1 MPSPRPHRQAHV
13 TRGLRSL
20 SAALALALPA
30 AQAVSADPTRVA
42 ALREEALAHEAG
54 NGVVRDAA
62 LAVARYCE
70 AARLGDAISQFDL
83 GWIYANGRGVARD
96 DAQAVFFLRLA
107 ADQGIE
113 QAANVLRLMGEPDP
127 VSAPPA
133 CMRDPAVVPPPIP
146 APEAAPLVPAVAP
159 KPIAALVGKIAPKF
173 RVPQPLVLAIM
184 KAESNFDSEALSP
197 KNAQGLMQLIPETA
211 LRFQVSNALD
221 PAQNIRGGVAY
232 LRWLL
237 AYFEGDVAL
246 VAAAYNAGEGTVER
260 YRGVPP
266 YLETRA
272 YVQRIL
278 AAVGS
283 AAQPFD
289 TRVVAPSPYL
299 AEIRERQR
307 SRPGPQSAARASPLA
322 AQ

>member
-1 MPSPRPHRQAHV
+1 MPSSRPHRQAHV
-13 TRGLRSL
+13 ERGLRTL
-20 SAALALALPA
+20 SAALALACGAGA
-30 AQAVSADPTRVA
+30 ALSAPDPNRVA
-42 ALREEALAHEAG
+42 ELREQALAFEAG
-54 NGVVRDAA
+54 SGVAKDAV

-70 AARLGDAISQFDL
+70 AARLGDAISQFNL
-83 GWIYANGRGVARD
+83 GWLYANGRGVARD
-96 DAQAVFFLRLA
+96 DAQAAFFLRLA

-113 QAANVLRLMGEPDP
+113 QAANVLRMMGEPDP
-127 VSAPPA
+127 VVTLPE
-133 CMRDPAVVPPPIP
+133 CMRDPTVVPPP
-146 APEAAPLVPAVAP
+146 APVADAAPPVPVVAP
-159 KPIAALVGKIAPKF
+159 KPIVALVEKIAPKL

-197 KNAQGLMQLIPETA
+197 KNARGLMQLIPETA
-211 LRFQVSNALD
+211 LRFRVGNAFD
-221 PAQNIRGGVAY
+221 PVQNIRGGVAY

-289 TRVVAPSPYL
+289 TQVVAPSPYL

-307 SRPGPQSAARASPLA
+307 AGTVSP
-322 AQ
+322 

>member
-13 TRGLRSL
+13 ARGLRSL
-20 SAALALALPA
+20 SAALALAFGAGA
-30 AQAVSADPTRVA
+30 ALSESDPTRVTE
-42 ALREEALAHEAG
+42 LREQALAYESG
-54 NGVVRDAA
+54 SGVAKDAA

-70 AARLGDAISQFDL
+70 AARLGDAISQFNL
-83 GWIYANGRGVARD
+83 GWLYANGRGVARD
-96 DAQAVFFLRLA
+96 DAQAAFFLRLA

-127 VSAPPA
+127 VAARPD
-133 CMRDPAVVPPPIP
+133 CMRDPTLVPPPQAEAP
-146 APEAAPLVPAVAP
+146 APVPVVAP
-159 KPIAALVGKIAPKF
+159 KPIVALVGKIAPKF

-211 LRFQVSNALD
+211 LRFQVGNALD

-237 AYFEGDVAL
+237 AYFEGDVSL

-278 AAVGS
+278 AAVGA

-289 TRVVAPSPYL
+289 TQVVAPSPYL

-307 SRPGPQSAARASPLA
+307 ARIVGR
-322 AQ
+322 

>member
-1 MPSPRPHRQAHV
+1 MPSPRPHRQTHV
-13 TRGLRSL
+13 ARGLRSL
-20 SAALALALPA
+20 SAALALAVGA
-30 AQAVSADPTRVA
+30 GA
-42 ALREEALAHEAG
+42 ALSAPEPSRVTELREQALAYEAG
-54 NGVVRDAA
+54 SGVAKDAA

-70 AARLGDAISQFDL
+70 AARLGDAVSQFNL
-83 GWIYANGRGVARD
+83 GWLYANGRGVPRD
-96 DAQAVFFLRLA
+96 DAQAAFFLRLA

-113 QAANVLRLMGEPDP
+113 QAANVLRMMGEPDP
-127 VSAPPA
+127 VAAQPE
-133 CMRDPAVVPPPIP
+133 CMRDPTVAAPP
-146 APEAAPLVPAVAP
+146 APAAEAAPPVPVVAP
-159 KPIAALVGKIAPKF
+159 KPIVALVGKIAPKL

-211 LRFQVSNALD
+211 LRFQVRNAFD
-221 PAQNIRGGVAY
+221 PVQNIRGGVAY

-237 AYFEGDVAL
+237 AYFEGDVSL

-272 YVQRIL
+272 YVQRIV
-278 AAVGS
+278 AAVGA

-289 TRVVAPSPYL
+289 MQVVAPSPYL

-307 SRPGPQSAARASPLA
+307 ARVVSP
-322 AQ
+322 